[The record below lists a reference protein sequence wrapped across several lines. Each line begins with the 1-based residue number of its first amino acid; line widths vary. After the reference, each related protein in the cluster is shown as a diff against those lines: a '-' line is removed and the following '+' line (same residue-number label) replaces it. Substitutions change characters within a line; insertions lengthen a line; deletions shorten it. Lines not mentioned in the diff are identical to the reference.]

1 MTKHCSKYWLQC
13 KSHSALEWFHFKKS
27 MNFWF
32 STKNMICETY
42 HEIICYLADLFIIIK
57 GERGSLELFLGKEVA
72 INTLQSRGQSFTSL
86 MAVFCQDINSV
97 VFSYTH
103 RRCLNGIFPW
113 SNCYHNSLYYQNI
126 PLWHLLNEKLL
137 SMSWR
142 RSKWQ
147 IEKHMFVGQ
156 NLLIR
161 LLIISLQEKKRNTLI
176 NSLHSSSY
184 LTTIPNCSACNII

>member
-1 MTKHCSKYWLQC
+1 
-13 KSHSALEWFHFKKS
+13 

-86 MAVFCQDINSV
+86 MAVFCQEIV
-97 VFSYTH
+97 YFFSYTH

-137 SMSWR
+137 
-142 RSKWQ
+142 
-147 IEKHMFVGQ
+147 
-156 NLLIR
+156 